1 MGTWIEA
8 ILLAAVGVLCGLTVS
23 WLAFNGWQAST
34 IGANNARM
42 AFQLVV
48 TGDVMLIAGLL
59 GLAIGVIGG
68 ALPAIAATRLPL
80 ATALRSRG

>member
-1 MGTWIEA
+1 
-8 ILLAAVGVLCGLTVS
+8 LASVGVICGLAVS

-34 IGANNARM
+34 VGANNARM
-42 AFQLVV
+42 AFQLAV
-48 TGDVMLIAGLL
+48 TADVMLIAGLL
-59 GLAIGVIGG
+59 GLAVGLVGG